1 LEHESKKLYEII
13 QNRRAIHR
21 SLFSATKKLFG
32 GSSSKSSVQEKFM
45 EPVEVQLRRFGDL
58 CFMLQLYETAAQYY
72 STAKRDLSNEQNWV
86 EATSASEFA
95 AIEKV
100 LNMKTINIQ
109 FLSKILNFLNC

>member
-1 LEHESKKLYEII
+1 
-13 QNRRAIHR
+13 
-21 SLFSATKKLFG
+21 
-32 GSSSKSSVQEKFM
+32 M

-95 AIEKV
+95 AIGKV